1 MARFRC
7 LPAAATVACRRK
19 FSIPVSLKTVE
30 RDWAQLGFHCG
41 CMIDPPG
48 HEWNNFTHDANEL
61 VAVVE
66 GRMLF
71 TLLDDSFELDPGGV
85 PLNRPY
91 PVAALPHA
99 HTPAAGLPCT
109 ADDIFIPAGVPHSTK
124 KHRRHCQ
131 HLGLRAPV
139 PAVHAACPSRACCC
153 YCPPS
158 VRLGS
163 SKHAAN
169 SRAPL
174 LLQGYDGAANS
185 WF

>member
-1 MARFRC
+1 MSAQTM
-7 LPAAATVACRRK
+7 LPAPVRAALAALGGASTTVRSSKAVWEGRKPRK

-71 TLLDDSFELDPGGV
+71 TLLDDSFELDPG
-85 PLNRPY
+85 
-91 PVAALPHA
+91 
-99 HTPAAGLPCT
+99 
-109 ADDIFIPAGVPHSTK
+109 DDIFIPAGVPHSTK
-124 KHRRHCQ
+124 NI
-131 HLGLRAPV
+131 
-139 PAVHAACPSRACCC
+139 AATASTWA
-153 YCPPS
+153 Y
-158 VRLGS
+158 
-163 SKHAAN
+163 
-169 SRAPL
+169 
-174 LLQGYDGAANS
+174 GYDGAANS

>member
-1 MARFRC
+1 MARFRR

-124 KHRRHCQ
+124 NIAATASTWAYVRQCQ
-131 HLGLRAPV
+131 LSMQHAPRV
-139 PAVHAACPSRACCC
+139 PAAATARLLYASAAVACSELPC
-153 YCPPS
+153 S
-158 VRLGS
+158 T
-163 SKHAAN
+163 AA
-169 SRAPL
+169 AGL
-174 LLQGYDGAANS
+174 
-185 WF
+185 